1 MKKIDRYIIKRF
13 LGTFFFAIFLILIIV
28 IIFDISEKID
38 DFIESEAPIE
48 KIITDYYLNFI
59 PFFAN
64 LFSPLFV
71 FISVIFFTS
80 KMANNTEIIA
90 ILNSGMSFWRLI
102 IPYILTAVLLATS
115 SFILGNFIIPPSN
128 KVRIDFENKY
138 IKNKFRFKGKNI
150 HIQLQKGQYAYMESY
165 NSTKD
170 IGYKFSLENIKDGK
184 LLSKLNANHIR
195 WDSTSGRWHISKWHI
210 REFNTDE
217 ELLSNGETLDTLI
230 NLKPSDFKTRLSKV
244 ETMNYF
250 ELNNYIKEE
259 EIKGTANIVY
269 HKIEKHK
276 RMAFPFASIVLTI
289 IGFAIAS
296 RKIRGGIGIH
306 LGAGLLISF
315 SYILFMQIST
325 TFATN
330 GNLSPALS
338 VWLPNILYLLLA
350 TYLIYKAPK

>member
-1 MKKIDRYIIKRF
+1 MKKIDWYIIKRF
-13 LGTFFFAIFLILIIV
+13 LGTFFFSIFLILVIV

-38 DFIESEAPIE
+38 DFLESEAPIE

-102 IPYILTAVLLATS
+102 LPYVFTSIFLATS

-128 KVRIDFENKY
+128 KIRIDFENKY

-170 IGYKFSLENIKDGK
+170 IGYKFSLENIKDGR

-195 WDSTSGRWHISKWHI
+195 WDSTSGKWHVSKWNI
-210 REFNTDE
+210 REFSNDN
-217 ELLSNGETLDTLI
+217 ELLSSGEKLDTLI

-250 ELNNYIKEE
+250 ELNDYIREE

-296 RKIRGGIGIH
+296 RKIRGGVGVH

-325 TFATN
+325 TYATN
-330 GNLSPALS
+330 GNLSPALA

-350 TYLIYKAPK
+350 IYLTYKAPK

>member
-1 MKKIDRYIIKRF
+1 MKKLDWYIIKRF
-13 LGTFFFAIFLILIIV
+13 LGTFFFAIFLILVIV

-38 DFIESEAPIE
+38 DFLESEAPIE

-102 IPYILTAVLLATS
+102 LPYVFTSILLATS

-128 KVRIDFENKY
+128 KIRIDFENKY

-170 IGYKFSLENIKDGK
+170 IGYKFSLENIKDGR

-195 WDSTSGRWHISKWHI
+195 WDSTSGKWHVSKWSI
-210 REFNTDE
+210 REFSNDNE
-217 ELLSNGETLDTLI
+217 RLSSGEKLDTLI

-250 ELNNYIKEE
+250 ELNDYIREE

-296 RKIRGGIGIH
+296 RKIRGGVGIH

-325 TFATN
+325 TYATN
-330 GNLSPALS
+330 GNLSPALA

-350 TYLIYKAPK
+350 IYLTYKAPK

>member
-1 MKKIDRYIIKRF
+1 MKKIDWYIIKRF
-13 LGTFFFAIFLILIIV
+13 LGTFFFAIFLILVIV

-38 DFIESEAPIE
+38 DFLESEAPIE

-102 IPYILTAVLLATS
+102 LPYVFTSILLATS

-170 IGYKFSLENIKDGK
+170 IGYKFSLENIKDGR

-195 WDSTSGRWHISKWHI
+195 WDSTSGKWHISKWNI
-210 REFNTDE
+210 REFSNDNE
-217 ELLSNGETLDTLI
+217 RLSSGEKLDTLI

-250 ELNNYIKEE
+250 ELNDYIREE

-296 RKIRGGIGIH
+296 RKIKGGVGIH

-325 TFATN
+325 TYATN
-330 GNLSPALS
+330 GNLSPALA

-350 TYLIYKAPK
+350 IYLTYKAPK